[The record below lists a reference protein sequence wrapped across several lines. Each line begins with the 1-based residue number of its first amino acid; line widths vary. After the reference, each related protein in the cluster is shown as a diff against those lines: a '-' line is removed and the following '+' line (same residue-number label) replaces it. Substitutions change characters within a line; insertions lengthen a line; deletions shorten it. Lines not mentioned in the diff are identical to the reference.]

1 MKQVLQ
7 NWKSGEITTAE
18 LPPPALSRRSGV
30 LVRNVVSL
38 ISAGTERT
46 SVAFAQS
53 SLIDKAREKP
63 DEVKKLLKDVR
74 DQGFWNVYE
83 RVQRKMDVPVPRGYS
98 CAGVVIAVSTDVDDL
113 HPGDRVAC
121 GGQGAYHAGV
131 VSVKRNLCAK
141 IQDGVTFDEAAYTT
155 LGAIAMQGV
164 RMAMPTIGETIVVIG
179 LGLVGQLAAQI
190 AKANGCTVIGV
201 DLAEFNCAIA
211 RTGGIDLAFARSDRS
226 DRSVLSAVLA
236 ATDGH
241 GADAVIICA
250 ATESNDPIELAAQL
264 CRQRGRVV
272 LVGVSKI
279 DLPRQVFYDKELAFT
294 VSRSYGPGRYDV
306 SYEEHGVDYP
316 IGYVRWTER
325 RNMQAFLKLAAQKKL
340 VLAPLTSHRF
350 AVDHA
355 DNAYALLQ
363 QKEQPSVGIL
373 IDYPSD
379 PSDPSDHGTSPITVN
394 AKTSAVPAVTVGFI
408 GAGAFAQTHLLPHL
422 HRSTTVK
429 LVGVC
434 NAHGSSAD
442 VAVKQF
448 GFSYLCTDDQRIL
461 NDADINTVF
470 IAARHD
476 LHASTAMAALNAGK
490 NVFVEKPLALNEA
503 ELTQL
508 ISAQSASKG
517 ILLVGFNRRFSPAV
531 NVVKQ
536 FLADV
541 REPKVVEYRVNAGFI
556 AKDHWAQDPDEGGG
570 RIVGEVCHFID
581 TIQYLTDAQPVSVFA
596 QCIGGTQDTKT
607 NADNVAITIS
617 MSDGSVGVITYLANG
632 DRSVPK
638 ENIVVSGGGKTAV
651 MNNFQSVELHF
662 GGKSWVKKLGAVD
675 KGQRAE
681 VEAFVQAIVRGE
693 PSPIVFASLV
703 DTTRAT
709 FAVLS
714 SLAIGESVRL

>member
-74 DQGFWNVYE
+74 EQGFWNVYE

-98 CAGVVIAVSTDVDDL
+98 CAGVVIAVSADVDDL

-141 IQDGVTFDEAAYTT
+141 MPEGVTFDEAAYTT
-155 LGAIAMQGV
+155 LGSIAMQGV

-201 DLAEFNCAIA
+201 DLAEFNCNLA
-211 RTGGIDLAFARSDRS
+211 RTGGIDQAIARLDGSIG
-226 DRSVLSAVLA
+226 SVQSSVLA

-306 SYEEHGVDYP
+306 SYEEHGVDFP

-325 RNMQAFLKLAAQKKL
+325 RNMQAFLKLAEQKKL

-355 DNAYALLQ
+355 DKAYALLQ

-373 IDYPSD
+373 IDYPSEA
-379 PSDPSDHGTSPITVN
+379 SDNVDKSYKSDRSYSP
-394 AKTSAVPAVTVGFI
+394 APVTVGFI

-422 HRSTTVK
+422 HRSAAVK

-490 NVFVEKPLALNEA
+490 NVFVEKPLALNEE
-503 ELTQL
+503 ELSQL
-508 ISAQSASKG
+508 ISSQSVSKG

-581 TIQYLTDAQPVSVFA
+581 TIQYLTDAYPVSVFA
-596 QCIGGTQDTKT
+596 QCVCGTQDTKT
-607 NADNVAITIS
+607 NADNVAITLS

-651 MNNFQSVELHF
+651 MNNFQSVELHS
-662 GGKSWVKKLGAVD
+662 GGKSWVKELGAVD

-681 VEAFVQAIVRGE
+681 VEAFVQAITRGDA
-693 PSPIVFASLV
+693 SPISFGSLV
-703 DTTRAT
+703 NTTRAT